1 MMTFEK
7 DTVNWIATNSI
18 KPVIITKS
26 YNGGFMLHTPEGGL
40 LDNFKTRGP
49 FVDFEAAK
57 RNAEMNVG
65 MKMNW
70 GDF

>member
-7 DTVNWIATNSI
+7 SYANMIATNSL
-18 KPVIITKS
+18 KPVIITKAYS
-26 YNGGFMLHTPEGGL
+26 GGFMLHTPEGGL

-70 GDF
+70 SDF